1 MKRRTSQ
8 EVNSMNFDVFQY
20 VAITVICYAVGLGLK
35 ASPLD
40 DKWIP
45 CIMGGLGAALGV
57 VALFVVPDFPA
68 ADVLNAIAI
77 GIVSGLAAT
86 GADQIY
92 KQLR

>member
-1 MKRRTSQ
+1 MS
-8 EVNSMNFDVFQY
+8 FDMIQV
-20 VAITVICYAVGLGLK
+20 VSITVICYLVGLMVK
-35 ASPLD
+35 VSPLD

-45 CIMGGLGAALGV
+45 CIVGFLGGVLGV
-57 VALFVVPDFPA
+57 VGMYIVPGFPA
-68 ADVLNAIAI
+68 EDLLNAIAI

>member
-1 MKRRTSQ
+1 
-8 EVNSMNFDVFQY
+8 MNFDVIQF
-20 VAITVICYAVGLGLK
+20 VAITVICYAVGLFLK
-35 ASPLD
+35 ASKLE

-45 CIMGGLGAALGV
+45 CIMGGLGGVLGV
-57 VALFVVPDFPA
+57 VGMYVVPNFPA
-68 ADVLNAIAI
+68 EDFLNAIAI

>member
-1 MKRRTSQ
+1 
-8 EVNSMNFDVFQY
+8 MNFDILQY
-20 VAITVICYAVGLGLK
+20 VAITVICYLIGLGVK
-35 ASPLD
+35 ASALD

-45 CIMGGLGAALGV
+45 CIVGVLGGVLGV

-68 ADVLNAIAI
+68 GDPLNAVAI

>member
-1 MKRRTSQ
+1 MT
-8 EVNSMNFDVFQY
+8 FDVIQF
-20 VAITVICYAVGLGLK
+20 VAITVICYAVGLFIK

-45 CIMGGLGAALGV
+45 CIMGALGGALGV
-57 VALFVVPDFPA
+57 VGMFIVPDFPA
-68 ADVLNAIAI
+68 GDILNAIAI

>member
-1 MKRRTSQ
+1 MS
-8 EVNSMNFDVFQY
+8 FDMIQV
-20 VAITVICYAVGLGLK
+20 VAITVICYLVGLLVK
-35 ASPLD
+35 TSPLN

-45 CIMGGLGAALGV
+45 CIVGVVGGALGV
-57 VALFVVPDFPA
+57 VGMYTIPNFPA
-68 ADVLNAIAI
+68 QDLLNAIAI

>member
-1 MKRRTSQ
+1 MS
-8 EVNSMNFDVFQY
+8 FDVIQV
-20 VAITVICYAVGLGLK
+20 VAITVICYLIGLCIK

-45 CIMGGLGAALGV
+45 CIVGIVGGCLGV
-57 VALFVVPDFPA
+57 VGMLVMPDFPA
-68 ADVLNAIAI
+68 HDVLNAVAI